1 MPSWPPSEVALRK
14 RDPNRVVGKL
24 RTVQNFKQSS
34 YSSDSLM
41 AVTLS
46 VVTGLVLIFSALG
59 IFGLATFNVNTR
71 TRQIGTRRAVG
82 ARKRDIVSYFMA
94 ENWMVTTLG
103 VRGGLRPGA
112 RRRLLAVEPVR
123 TAATRPLLPRGR
135 RGRPLGPGAAGGVAA
150 RIAGGQGISRHG
162 HSKCLTPTSNLPHVQ
177 KCPVPCNPMAY
188 PGVLRMTSVTSHVE
202 DRLAHRTVLVA
213 DDSEAV
219 RTAFQVLLSL
229 HGARVLGA
237 SSPAEALATVRSQEV
252 DLIIQDMNF
261 RREATSGEEG
271 VALFQELRA
280 LHPDVPVILLTAWTH
295 LETAVDLVK
304 AGAADYIAKPW
315 DDARLLTTV
324 RNLLE
329 LRAAVEENV
338 ATRARRAEARAQ
350 LAERYD
356 LRGLVYE
363 SDALHT
369 VATMAAQVAHADVPV
384 LITGPN
390 GAGKEVLADIV
401 HANSARKTQPYVK
414 VNAGALPDQ
423 LIEAELFGTEA
434 GAFTGAKAR
443 AGRFEAAD
451 GGTLFLDE
459 IGNLP
464 LAGQAKLLRVLQT
477 GEYER
482 LGQQHHAAR
491 QRAHRRRHQHAAA
504 RRHA

>member
-1 MPSWPPSEVALRK
+1 
-14 RDPNRVVGKL
+14 
-24 RTVQNFKQSS
+24 
-34 YSSDSLM
+34 
-41 AVTLS
+41 
-46 VVTGLVLIFSALG
+46 
-59 IFGLATFNVNTR
+59 
-71 TRQIGTRRAVG
+71 
-82 ARKRDIVSYFMA
+82 
-94 ENWMVTTLG
+94 
-103 VRGGLRPGA
+103 
-112 RRRLLAVEPVR
+112 
-123 TAATRPLLPRGR
+123 
-135 RGRPLGPGAAGGVAA
+135 
-150 RIAGGQGISRHG
+150 
-162 HSKCLTPTSNLPHVQ
+162 
-177 KCPVPCNPMAY
+177 
-188 PGVLRMTSVTSHVE
+188 MTSVTSNVE
-202 DRLAHRTVLVA
+202 DRLANRTVLVA

-237 SSPAEALATVRSQEV
+237 SSPAEALATVRTQEV
-252 DLIIQDMNF
+252 DLVIQDMNF

-271 VALFQELRA
+271 ISLFRELRA

-329 LRAAVEENV
+329 LRAAVDENV
-338 ATRARRAEARAQ
+338 TTRARRAEARAQ
-350 LAERYD
+350 LAERYN

-363 SDALHT
+363 SESLHT
-369 VATMAAQVAHADVPV
+369 VVAMAAQVAHADVPV

-401 HANSARKTQPYVK
+401 HANSPRRHQPYVK

-482 LGQQHHAAR
+482 LGSNRTCRANVRVVAATNLPLRDAMREGRFREDLYYRLSVIELQLPPLAERRDDVLPLTRSFLPAGARLTSDAERSLLNYSWPGNVRELRNVLQRAALLAGDAPINAAALNLPAVLPAYIEPVLDRATIERVLAENGHIVAQAAR
-491 QRAHRRRHQHAAA
+491 QLGISRQALYRRMEKLGIKESPGR
-504 RRHA
+504 

>member
-1 MPSWPPSEVALRK
+1 
-14 RDPNRVVGKL
+14 
-24 RTVQNFKQSS
+24 
-34 YSSDSLM
+34 
-41 AVTLS
+41 
-46 VVTGLVLIFSALG
+46 
-59 IFGLATFNVNTR
+59 
-71 TRQIGTRRAVG
+71 
-82 ARKRDIVSYFMA
+82 
-94 ENWMVTTLG
+94 
-103 VRGGLRPGA
+103 
-112 RRRLLAVEPVR
+112 
-123 TAATRPLLPRGR
+123 
-135 RGRPLGPGAAGGVAA
+135 
-150 RIAGGQGISRHG
+150 
-162 HSKCLTPTSNLPHVQ
+162 
-177 KCPVPCNPMAY
+177 
-188 PGVLRMTSVTSHVE
+188 MTSVTSNVE
-202 DRLAHRTVLVA
+202 DRLANRTVLVA

-252 DLIIQDMNF
+252 DLVIQDMNF

-271 VALFQELRA
+271 ISLFRELRA

-338 ATRARRAEARAQ
+338 TTRARRAEARAQ

-356 LRGLVYE
+356 LRGLIYE
-363 SDALHT
+363 SEALHT
-369 VATMAAQVAHADVPV
+369 IAAMATQVAHADVPV

-401 HANSARKTQPYVK
+401 HANSARKDRPYVK

-423 LIEAELFGTEA
+423 LIEAELFGTET
-434 GAFTGAKAR
+434 GAFTGAKTR
-443 AGRFEAAD
+443 TGRFEAAD

-482 LGQQHHAAR
+482 LGSSTTRRANVRVVAATNLPLRDAMREGRFREDLYYRLSVIELQLPPLAERRDDVLPLTRSFLPAGARLTSDAERSLLNYSWPGNVRELRNVLQRAALLAGDAPINAAALNLPAVLPVYNEPVLDRVTTERVLAENGHIVAQAAR
-491 QRAHRRRHQHAAA
+491 QLGISRQALYRRMEKLGIKESPGR
-504 RRHA
+504 

>member
-1 MPSWPPSEVALRK
+1 
-14 RDPNRVVGKL
+14 
-24 RTVQNFKQSS
+24 
-34 YSSDSLM
+34 
-41 AVTLS
+41 
-46 VVTGLVLIFSALG
+46 
-59 IFGLATFNVNTR
+59 
-71 TRQIGTRRAVG
+71 
-82 ARKRDIVSYFMA
+82 
-94 ENWMVTTLG
+94 
-103 VRGGLRPGA
+103 
-112 RRRLLAVEPVR
+112 
-123 TAATRPLLPRGR
+123 
-135 RGRPLGPGAAGGVAA
+135 
-150 RIAGGQGISRHG
+150 
-162 HSKCLTPTSNLPHVQ
+162 
-177 KCPVPCNPMAY
+177 
-188 PGVLRMTSVTSHVE
+188 MTSVASNVE

-252 DLIIQDMNF
+252 DLVIQDMNF

-271 VALFQELRA
+271 IALFRELRA

-338 ATRARRAEARAQ
+338 VRRAARAAARGE

-363 SDALHT
+363 SESMHT
-369 VATMAAQVAHADVPV
+369 VASMAAQVAHADVPV

-390 GAGKEVLADIV
+390 GAGKEVLADLV
-401 HANSARKTQPYVK
+401 HANSARRSQPYVK

-464 LAGQAKLLRVLQT
+464 PTGQAKLLRVLQT

-482 LGQQHHAAR
+482 LGSNTTRRANVRIVAATNLPLRDAMREGRFREDLFYRLSVIELALPPLAERRDDILPLAQAFLNPGARLTRDAERALFNYSWPGNVRELRNVLQRAALLAGELPINAAALNLPAVLPARSDEPVLDRATIERVLSENGQVVAQAAR
-491 QRAHRRRHQHAAA
+491 QLGISRQALYRRMEKLGIKESPAAKA
-504 RRHA
+504 